1 MFGLMRITV
10 SKGQGALVDTHRAH
24 GREGGETVFAQ
35 YFMSLINS
43 SIFLSFLEETVQYT
57 IPFLTVN

>member
-24 GREGGETVFAQ
+24 GREGETVFAQ